1 MTATILSYLL
11 EIKFF
16 GIRFI
21 DSEDFLELVIRF
33 VFNFIIAVVIVRY
46 LYYPSTRQKDYL
58 FSYLMISTVVFLL
71 CFLLE
76 NVKLQLG
83 FALGL
88 FAIFGIIRY
97 RTRQI
102 PVKEMTYLFII
113 IGLSVINALANKK
126 VSYAELVF
134 TNLAVIVVLWGLEK
148 VWLIRHESEKRVTY
162 EKIELIKPENRK
174 LLIEDLKKRTG
185 LNISRV
191 KIERVN
197 FLRDTARLQIY
208 YFENDKKTRTDKKE
222 EKEGEVNKS
231 LDE

>member
-1 MTATILSYLL
+1 MTAIILSYLL

-16 GIRFI
+16 GIRLI
-21 DSEDFLELVIRF
+21 ESEDFFELVIRF
-33 VFNFIIAVVIVRY
+33 VFNFIVAVVLIRY

-58 FSYLMISTVVFLL
+58 FSYIMISTVVFLL

-102 PVKEMTYLFII
+102 PVKEMTYLFIV
-113 IGLSVINALANKK
+113 IGLSVVNALANKK
-126 VSYAELVF
+126 VSYTELVF
-134 TNLAVIVVLWGLEK
+134 TNLAVIAVAWGLEK
-148 VWLIRHESEKRVTY
+148 VWLIKHESEKRVTY

-197 FLRDTARLQIY
+197 YLRDTARLQIY
-208 YFENDKKTRTDKKE
+208 YYENDKKTKLDEEKNEDKKTE
-222 EKEGEVNKS
+222 TK
-231 LDE
+231 

>member
-1 MTATILSYLL
+1 MTAIILSYLL

-16 GIRFI
+16 GIRLI
-21 DSEDFLELVIRF
+21 ESEDFFELVIRF
-33 VFNFIIAVVIVRY
+33 VFNFIVAVVLIRY

-58 FSYLMISTVVFLL
+58 FSYIMISTVVFLL

-102 PVKEMTYLFII
+102 PVKEMTYLFIV
-113 IGLSVINALANKK
+113 IGLSVVNALANKK
-126 VSYAELVF
+126 VSYSELVF
-134 TNLAVIVVLWGLEK
+134 TNLAVIAVAWGLEK
-148 VWLIRHESEKRVTY
+148 VWLIKHESEKRIDY

-197 FLRDTARLQIY
+197 YLRDTARLQIY
-208 YFENDKKTRTDKKE
+208 YYENDKKTKFDEEKNEDKKTE
-222 EKEGEVNKS
+222 TK
-231 LDE
+231 

>member
-134 TNLAVIVVLWGLEK
+134 TNLAIIVVLWGLEK
-148 VWLIRHESEKRVTY
+148 VWLIRHESEKRITY

-208 YFENDKKTRTDKKE
+208 YFENDKKTKLDEKEKEDKKME
-222 EKEGEVNKS
+222 TK
-231 LDE
+231 

>member
-134 TNLAVIVVLWGLEK
+134 TNLAIIVVLWGLEK
-148 VWLIRHESEKRVTY
+148 VWLIRHESEKRITY

-222 EKEGEVNKS
+222 EKEGEENKS

>member
-148 VWLIRHESEKRVTY
+148 VWLIRHESEKRITY

>member
-1 MTATILSYLL
+1 MTAIILSYLL

-16 GIRFI
+16 GIRLI

-33 VFNFIIAVVIVRY
+33 VFNFITAVVLIRY

-58 FSYLMISTVVFLL
+58 FSYIMISTVVFLL

-102 PVKEMTYLFII
+102 PVKEMTYLFIV
-113 IGLSVINALANKK
+113 IGLSVVNALANKK
-126 VSYAELVF
+126 VSYTELVF
-134 TNLAVIVVLWGLEK
+134 TNLAVIVVAWGLEK
-148 VWLIRHESEKRVTY
+148 VWLIKQESQKRVIY
-162 EKIELIKPENRK
+162 EKIELIKPENHK

-191 KIERVN
+191 KIVRVN

-208 YFENDKKTRTDKKE
+208 YYENDNKTKLDEEDKEDKK
-222 EKEGEVNKS
+222 KDV
-231 LDE
+231 